1 MNISIRFLFHFCV
14 TQDFFVAE
22 RCTAVFGTKVN
33 KLIAGYSNWVVYA
46 FIPETI
52 QYIFIGNQGYET
64 RFTWLL
70 SRLWG
75 RVHMSPIKVMRPGS
89 HESYQGLRPGSHEFH
104 QGYETGFTWL
114 LSRLWGRVPMSPIKV
129 MRPGSHE
136 TYQGYEDGF
145 TWVLP
150 FHAQSRYLPNSQFPS
165 NFLLQKLAS
174 HKVWNHR

>member
-1 MNISIRFLFHFCV
+1 M
-14 TQDFFVAE
+14 
-22 RCTAVFGTKVN
+22 
-33 KLIAGYSNWVVYA
+33 YA

-89 HESYQGLRPGSHEFH
+89 NESYQDLRPGSHEFH

-114 LSRLWGRVPMSPIKV
+114 LSRLWGRVHMSPIKV

-174 HKVWNHR
+174 HTVWNHR